1 MQSLLH
7 SRLCSV
13 TWTLMCDSLS
23 TGMAAEDL
31 AAAAAVASRAT
42 PVASQGTWPETAQ
55 TDGITRQRTTAE
67 AGLQQRT
74 AAAAGGKHSC
84 LPGSMTDD
92 DALTWSTLMTA

>member
-1 MQSLLH
+1 
-7 SRLCSV
+7 
-13 TWTLMCDSLS
+13 MCDCVS
-23 TGMAAEDL
+23 TDTAAEVL
-31 AAAAAVASRAT
+31 VAAAAVASHAT

-55 TDGITRQRTTAE
+55 IDGIMRRRTTAE

-74 AAAAGGKHSC
+74 AVAAGGKHSC